1 MQMDGCLYIIVSNHS
16 FDCVYA
22 IKIYHFEQLKFIRQ
36 EVVRKSTKY
45 LTSVDT
51 YSDVAPAVQ

>member
-1 MQMDGCLYIIVSNHS
+1 MDGCLYIIVSNHS

-22 IKIYHFEQLKFIRQ
+22 IKIHHFEQLKSDK
-36 EVVRKSTKY
+36 EAVRKPTTY
-45 LTSVDT
+45 LTSVDR